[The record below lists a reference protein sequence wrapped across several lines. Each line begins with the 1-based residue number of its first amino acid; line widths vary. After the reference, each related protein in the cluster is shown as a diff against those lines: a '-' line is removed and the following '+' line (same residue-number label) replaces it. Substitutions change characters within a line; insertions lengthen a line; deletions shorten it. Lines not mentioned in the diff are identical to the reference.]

1 MIPNNKNKFNVLEG
15 NLTKTILILGWPI
28 ALSSVVQTFYNLVD
42 AYWLGK
48 LGRAQLSA
56 PFISFQLIFFI
67 VSFAIGF
74 ATSGT
79 SLVAQYTGAKD
90 SLRAR
95 KVTGQILLFLTGFVF
110 ILSFVGFLFATPLL
124 ILLRTPTDAFSFTQG
139 YLKTMLLGL
148 VFSVPFF
155 VYQGVLNGYGDTK
168 SPLKVQLITVLMN
181 LILDPI
187 MIFGWFGFPAMGV
200 IGAAIATI
208 ISRSLA
214 SLIGL
219 YELFSGKRGIKITLK
234 CLIPDIDILKKVIK
248 IGLPISFGM
257 AGSSLG
263 FIIIQGVINTLGSAV
278 VAAAGIGF
286 RMVHLFML
294 PALGI
299 SAAITTIVGQSLGA
313 DKIQRAKDSVLKGI
327 YIVLGFL
334 IPTMLLTAF
343 SGKYIMIFFIPK
355 DQLVQSIGRQMFY
368 IVPAS
373 VIFFAIFRIFAGVF
387 QGSGHTIPVMVSSLL
402 RIWLVRLP
410 FLWFFIMKMGIGHF
424 GVWWSMLLSNIFTV
438 IFIFILYLKG
448 TWQKPVIKTKLSK
461 KELEIEEIIEGA
473 NG

>member
-28 ALSSVVQTFYNLVD
+28 ALSSVIQTFYNLVD

-74 ATSGT
+74 ATAGT

-90 SLRAR
+90 SLKAR
-95 KVTGQILLFLTGFVF
+95 KVTGQILVFLTGFVF
-110 ILSFVGFLFATPLL
+110 LLSFIGYLFATPLL
-124 ILLRTPTDAFSFTQG
+124 NILKTPSDAFSYTQG

-168 SPLKVQLITVLMN
+168 SPLKVQFITVILN

-187 MIFGWFGFPAMGV
+187 MIFGWLGFPAMGV
-200 IGAAIATI
+200 VGAAIATI

-214 SLIGL
+214 SVIGI
-219 YELFSGKRGIKITLK
+219 YELFSGKRGINISLN
-234 CLIPDIDILKKVIK
+234 CFIPDLEIIRKIIK
-248 IGLPISFGM
+248 IGLPVSFGM

-313 DKIQRAKDSVLKGI
+313 DKLKRAKDSVIKGLFI
-327 YIVLGFL
+327 ILGFL
-334 IPTMLLTAF
+334 IPTMFLTAYA
-343 SGKYIMIFFIPK
+343 GKYIMIFFIPH
-355 DQLVQSIGRQMFY
+355 DPLVQNIGRQMFY
-368 IVPAS
+368 IVSPS
-373 VIFFAIFRIFAGVF
+373 VIFFAIFRIYAGVF
-387 QGSGHTIPVMVSSLL
+387 QGSGHTMPVMISSLL

-410 FLWFFIMKMGIGHF
+410 LLWLFIMKMSMGHF
-424 GVWWSMLLSNIFTV
+424 GVWWSMLFSNIFTV

-448 TWQKPVIKTKLSK
+448 SWQKPVIKSK
-461 KELEIEEIIEGA
+461 ISQKEIEVEELIEDA